1 MRSVNKVI
9 VIGYLAA
16 DPEVKQTTNGHSMAK
31 FSIATNRDWIDSEGE
46 KQEFTDFH
54 RVVAWR
60 QLGEVCGKYLTKGS
74 SVYLEG
80 RLSNH
85 KYKDKDGNDRLVTE
99 VVAENINFISIK
111 KNKDAQEVN
120 LVDVS
125 EKDS

>member
-9 VIGYLAA
+9 VIGHLTN
-16 DPEVKQTTNGHSMAK
+16 DPELKETSKGHSMAL
-31 FSIATNRDWIDSEGE
+31 FSIATNRDWTNQDGE
-46 KQEFTDFH
+46 KQEFTDYH

-80 RLSNH
+80 RLANR
-85 KYKDKDGNDRLVTE
+85 KYKDKEEKDRYITE
-99 VVAENINFISIK
+99 IVAEKINFITIK
-111 KNKDAQEVN
+111 KVKDASEVN

-125 EKDS
+125 DKE